1 MGDFTLLSYNIN
13 CIVFQQNEK
22 KIKKITIM
30 KVAKSNIKFIFSLF
44 FPFRTLPVK
53 IFVHKHSKVKSF
65 LFFKLKNMKVS
76 RVF

>member
-1 MGDFTLLSYNIN
+1 
-13 CIVFQQNEK
+13 
-22 KIKKITIM
+22 M

-53 IFVHKHSKVKSF
+53 IFFVHKHSKVKSF

-76 RVF
+76 RVFWMNQWISSIQQLMKNMAILYP

>member
-22 KIKKITIM
+22 KNKITIM

>member
-22 KIKKITIM
+22 KKKITIM

>member
-1 MGDFTLLSYNIN
+1 MGDFTFHITYNIN

-22 KIKKITIM
+22 KKITIM

-53 IFVHKHSKVKSF
+53 IFFVHKHSKVKSF

>member
-1 MGDFTLLSYNIN
+1 
-13 CIVFQQNEK
+13 
-22 KIKKITIM
+22 M

>member
-22 KIKKITIM
+22 KITIM
-30 KVAKSNIKFIFSLF
+30 KVAKSNITFIFSLF

-53 IFVHKHSKVKSF
+53 IFFVHKHSKVKSF